1 MMKFTNSKQV
11 IDKIEVKKRNG
22 LQLLSLKAFM
32 EEVGNPHLQ
41 LKCIHVAGT
50 NGKGSTVNAMNHV
63 LMEAGYK
70 VGTFTSPYLE
80 SHHDRIRIN
89 DTFISDQAIVDY
101 ANTYYEKWVEHDLS
115 MFEIDMFIAAQYFV
129 DQKVDLAIF
138 EVGMG
143 GDRDATNI
151 IFPMISVITNIGL
164 DHMEFLGKTYVEIAE
179 KKAGI
184 IKAHTPLV
192 TMERRQECLD
202 VFANVCKQ
210 VDSPMIVCDDPRDV
224 YVDDMLHFTYRDM
237 HFDQQ
242 TLAKYQAKNS
252 SLAIEA
258 LLQLRQRELVTFSDQ
273 DLHQGIRNAIW
284 KGRFEEIQKHPR
296 VIIDGAHNVEGMRAL
311 VDSCREY
318 DNIRVLF
325 SALAD
330 KPYGEMIDLLME
342 ISDDIT
348 VCEFDFPRAATA
360 ETIAAGKNVKIIK
373 DYRKAINELMD
384 ESHILLVCG
393 SLYFIA
399 EVRDMFLK
407 KGESTLS

>member
-1 MMKFTNSKQV
+1 MKFTNSKQV

-22 LQLLSLKAFM
+22 MQLLSLKAFM
-32 EEVGNPHLQ
+32 EEVGNPHKQ

-63 LMEAGYK
+63 LMEAGYR

-89 DTFISDQAIVDY
+89 DRFIEDQAIVDY
-101 ANTYYEKWVEHDLS
+101 ANTYYEKWVEYDLS

-129 DQKVDLAIF
+129 DHKVDLAIF

-151 IFPMISVITNIGL
+151 IMPMISVITNIGL
-164 DHMEFLGKTYVEIAE
+164 DHMEFLGNTYREIAQ

-184 IKAHTPLV
+184 IKPGVPLV
-192 TMERRQECLD
+192 TMERREECLD
-202 VFANVCKQ
+202 VFAKTCESMHSQ
-210 VDSPMIVCDDPRDV
+210 MIVCLDPTDV
-224 YVDDMLHFTYRDM
+224 FVDTELHFTYNKEA
-237 HFDQQ
+237 FVQQ
-242 TLAKYQAKNS
+242 TLAYYQAKNA

-258 LLQLRQRELVTFSDQ
+258 LWQLRKNNHVNFTDEQ
-273 DLHQGIRNAIW
+273 LHQGIYKAIW
-284 KGRFEEIQKHPR
+284 KGRFEQISETPR
-296 VIIDGAHNVEGMRAL
+296 VIIDGAHNVEGMKAL
-311 VDSCREY
+311 VDSCRNY

-330 KPYGEMIDLLME
+330 KPYGQMIDLLKE
-342 ISDDIT
+342 ISDDVT
-348 VCEFDFPRAATA
+348 VCEFDFPRAAEA
-360 ETIAAGKNVKIIK
+360 EIIAAGKDVNIIK
-373 DYRKAINELMD
+373 DYRKAIHQLMD
-384 ESHILLVCG
+384 DDHILLVCG

-399 EVRDMFLK
+399 DVRDMFMK